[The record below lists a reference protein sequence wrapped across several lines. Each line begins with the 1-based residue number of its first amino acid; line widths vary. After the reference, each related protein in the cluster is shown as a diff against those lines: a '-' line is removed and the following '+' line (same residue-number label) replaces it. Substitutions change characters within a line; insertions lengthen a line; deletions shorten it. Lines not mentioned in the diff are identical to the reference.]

1 MVDSGL
7 YRYRVQLY
15 NEWKSSDDC
24 VTMEFETWLVDRLKR
39 NEDAL
44 EFAKKAI
51 KRQSGNKNELDELKD
66 SIGKQKME

>member
-1 MVDSGL
+1 MAKHKSLLIDMIDSGL

-15 NEWKSSDDC
+15 NEWKDSGEC

-39 NEDAL
+39 KEDAL

-51 KRQSGNKNELDELKD
+51 KRLKLERD
-66 SIGKQKME
+66 NLKQ